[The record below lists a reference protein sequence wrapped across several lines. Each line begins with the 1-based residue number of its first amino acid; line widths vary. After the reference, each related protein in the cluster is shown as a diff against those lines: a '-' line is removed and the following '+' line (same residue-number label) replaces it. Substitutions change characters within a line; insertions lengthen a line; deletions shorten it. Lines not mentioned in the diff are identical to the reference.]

1 MLGTGRLPASPPHQ
15 EFAQLKGL
23 DYVNSDILTDYVK
36 KGDTDATALLK
47 KNAAL
52 LSIGINN
59 IIMMYDLDVI
69 VINSKLYEKN
79 PQMIEQIHA
88 NLTSQFTKDIFFGTQ
103 HPFERQWPFYTVPWQ
118 SLMSTS

>member
-1 MLGTGRLPASPPHQ
+1 MRDCSIWEIASRQTWKGWGTWSLDFIPDGRPCPCGNSGCLEQYASSKAVYE
-15 EFAQLKGL
+15 EFARLKGL

-59 IIMMYDLDVI
+59 INHDV
-69 VINSKLYEKN
+69 
-79 PQMIEQIHA
+79 
-88 NLTSQFTKDIFFGTQ
+88 
-103 HPFERQWPFYTVPWQ
+103 
-118 SLMSTS
+118 